1 MFGQVL
7 TYDVYHLALYLIS
20 ALAWG
25 MLGVRFL
32 LLDLSATALLRCFAM
47 FGLAMAINAGM
58 LMLDIR
64 RVLEHHQVELLLV
77 VLGGLLPGALMLI
90 WKARSTLSKRFLI
103 WL

>member
-7 TYDVYHLALYLIS
+7 TYDAYHLALYLLT

-32 LLDLSATALLRCFAM
+32 LLDLSSTALLRCFAM
-47 FGLAMAINAGM
+47 FGAAMMINAGM

-90 WKARSTLSKRFLI
+90 FKASSTLSKRSPI
-103 WL
+103 